1 VLQKSLR
8 SFRTKNLEAHSG
20 APEHKTWRLH
30 PCAPEQKNLEAH
42 SGAPEQ
48 KTWRLTW
55 VFKSS
60 TIRANVEIKLVP
72 LLSKTV
78 IFVHDEYRLLI
89 TLLEHMNEPPG

>member
-1 VLQKSLR
+1 VFQNKKPGGSLR
-8 SFRTKNLEAHSG
+8 CSRTKNLA
-20 APEHKTWRLH
+20 
-30 PCAPEQKNLEAH
+30 AH

-48 KTWRLTW
+48 KTRRLSQELQT
-55 VFKSS
+55 
-60 TIRANVEIKLVP
+60 P